1 MSVGVEENRG
11 DEEEGH
17 RHHGRQAAEQR
28 EQKLQ
33 KSHGG
38 VEEARA
44 RTTGREEQ
52 VRANESLASD
62 RKHQKPERNQ
72 KRSRSRKT
80 EAGAHAARRDD
91 RHAEES

>member
-33 KSHGG
+33 KSIRG

-44 RTTGREEQ
+44 RTTGSSNIGNSISRPAI
-52 VRANESLASD
+52 VATCSLLAL
-62 RKHQKPERNQ
+62 RYLIWI
-72 KRSRSRKT
+72 
-80 EAGAHAARRDD
+80 AV
-91 RHAEES
+91 